1 MTITFGTDGWRGII
15 ADDFTFE
22 NVRFCAQGVS
32 DLLTSQNESRGVLV
46 GYDTRFGSEN
56 FARAVAEVL
65 AGNGHPVVI
74 CDRSAPTPTI
84 AYNLVS
90 HKKSAGIII
99 TASHNAH
106 EWNGFKYKPDY
117 GGSASQ
123 DIIDNLESYIS
134 KAVAKN
140 DPSWMELSVAGEK
153 GLLDQINPEPDYFK
167 HLSEIIDLE
176 LIKSSGLNIITDSMH
191 GSGAEYFKY
200 LLSGQETSVS
210 SLRSEPNP
218 RFPGMIQP
226 EPVEQNLAELGLT
239 VREQNA
245 DIGLATDGDADRL
258 GVIDEN
264 GRYVNTLQV
273 FSLLCL
279 LLLDIRQQS
288 GPIVKS
294 ITMSSMVDRLGEIYS
309 VPVFKTPVGFKHLGP
324 VMIKEKALL
333 AGEESGGYAYRASG
347 PERDGI
353 LSGLMT
359 LELMVR
365 TGLSISELIEK
376 LGNMVGPHH
385 YGRID
390 IKIGKSQ
397 TIDILNKMRRAN
409 PKQLAGQQVDYVDD
423 QDGFQFILQNGY
435 WSLVRLSGTEP
446 IVRIYAE
453 SESPKSVEQLLKETR
468 ALAGI

>member
-1 MTITFGTDGWRGII
+1 MSITFGTDGWRGII

-32 DLLTSQNESRGVLV
+32 DLLASQNESRGVIV

-65 AGNGHPVVI
+65 AGNGHPVI
-74 CDRSAPTPTI
+74 ISDRSAPTPTI

-90 HKKSAGIII
+90 RKKSAGIII

-106 EWNGFKYKPDY
+106 QWNGFKYKPDY

-123 DIIDNLESYIS
+123 EIIDDLENYIS
-134 KAVAKN
+134 EAVVKN
-140 DPSWMELSVAGEK
+140 APLSMELSVASKK
-153 GLLDQINPEPDYFK
+153 GLLEQINPEPTYFK

-191 GSGAEYFKY
+191 GAGAEYFKS
-200 LLSGQETSVS
+200 LLSGQETSIS
-210 SLRSEPNP
+210 SLRSEANP
-218 RFPGMIQP
+218 GFPGMIQP
-226 EPVEQNLAELGLT
+226 EPVEQNLSQLALS
-239 VREQNA
+239 VRKQNA

-273 FSLLCL
+273 FSLLCMH
-279 LLLDIRQQS
+279 LLDIRKQS

-294 ITMSSMVDRLGEIYS
+294 ITMSSMVDRLGDIYS

-324 VMIKEKALL
+324 VMMKEKALL
-333 AGEESGGYAYRASG
+333 AGEESGGYAYRESG

-365 TGLSISELIEK
+365 TGHSISELIEK
-376 LGNMVGPHH
+376 LEDLVGPHH

-390 IKIGKSQ
+390 VIIDKSQ
-397 TIDILNKMRRAN
+397 TVDVVKKMRRAN
-409 PKQLAGQQVDYVDD
+409 PKQLAGKQVDHVDD
-423 QDGFQFILQNGY
+423 QDGFQFTLQDGH
-435 WSLVRLSGTEP
+435 WTLVRLSGTEP
-446 IVRIYAE
+446 LVRIYAE